1 MLLKNYSHRYIL
13 KEKVVVFT
21 SVPTFECVRMLPLL
35 YFTIGERTEKA
46 VLIWVPVVINTCFIE
61 KMFTVVPKFHFLCK
75 VSVSLLHICK
85 EEES

>member
-1 MLLKNYSHRYIL
+1 M
-13 KEKVVVFT
+13 VFT

-75 VSVSLLHICK
+75 VSPLNCFPITHM
-85 EEES
+85 